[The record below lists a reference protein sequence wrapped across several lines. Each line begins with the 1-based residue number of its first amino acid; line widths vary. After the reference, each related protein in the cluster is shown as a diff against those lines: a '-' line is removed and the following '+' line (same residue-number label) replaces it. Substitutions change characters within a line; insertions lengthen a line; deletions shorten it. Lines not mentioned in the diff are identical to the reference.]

1 MGTRKERVW
10 AYLDAEVAEK
20 VNRLATLRRRT
31 VSDTIAYLSVR
42 GLERETETEMAQ
54 MVRTVGTC
62 AEQIEQLQA
71 VTESL
76 ESREAERFRLF
87 LGHLQQH
94 QAITT
99 ELLHLQR
106 LMFMDE
112 RASAYAKV
120 IESAR
125 EQVAEDAKV
134 FRSSLASGGAARRV
148 LSAKGS
154 GKAA

>member
-1 MGTRKERVW
+1 MATRKERVW

-20 VNRLATLRRRT
+20 VSRLAILRRRT
-31 VSDTIAYLSVR
+31 VSDTVAYLTVR
-42 GLERETETEMAQ
+42 GLERETETELAQ
-54 MVRTVGTC
+54 MSRTVG
-62 AEQIEQLQA
+62 AFGDQVEQLQA
-71 VTESL
+71 VIESL
-76 ESREAERFRLF
+76 ESREAERFRLY

-148 LSAKGS
+148 LPAKGS

>member
-1 MGTRKERVW
+1 MSDPRVRFQVWLEPKPAREIERW
-10 AYLDAEVAEK
+10 AQAQGKSLSASVAH
-20 VNRLATLRRRT
+20 LA
-31 VSDTIAYLSVR
+31 IR
-42 GLERETETEMAQ
+42 GLVQEGGNSLDLLTRVCDALSQ
-54 MVRTVGTC
+54 QV
-62 AEQIEQLQA
+62 EQLQA
-71 VTESL
+71 VIESL

-148 LSAKGS
+148 LAAKGP